1 MIQVHILA
9 KQRWRRSEYLDNYLK
24 FKVVNNMIM
33 VINIVLECTTVEIYK
48 DKSRKKMLV
57 VHTELQVLVL
67 RPLKTGW
74 RKHLQK

>member
-1 MIQVHILA
+1 
-9 KQRWRRSEYLDNYLK
+9 
-24 FKVVNNMIM
+24 M
-33 VINIVLECTTVEIYK
+33 VINIVLEFTTVEIYK
-48 DKSRKKMLV
+48 DKNRNFFLV